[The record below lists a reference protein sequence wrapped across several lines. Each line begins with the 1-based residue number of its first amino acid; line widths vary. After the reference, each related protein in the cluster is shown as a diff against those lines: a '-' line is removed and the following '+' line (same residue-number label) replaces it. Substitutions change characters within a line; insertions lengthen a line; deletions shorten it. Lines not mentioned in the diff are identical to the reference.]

1 MGTCGFYKALGPSA
15 LRLHA
20 EATRAHRK
28 VLRTCSVHYGK
39 IIPPHYSHP
48 HIVNSYF
55 FEPLRAFL
63 HLDICTFHQKVPPF
77 FKLLQ
82 SVAMI

>member
-15 LRLHA
+15 LRLHT

-48 HIVNSYF
+48 HIVNSYYCFYKRKKKPEIPYF
-55 FEPLRAFL
+55 FLMAAL
-63 HLDICTFHQKVPPF
+63 I
-77 FKLLQ
+77 
-82 SVAMI
+82 